1 MKNSMQLNWLHFLVF
16 YEFYEYVMSACQSI
30 HLAILQGAF
39 ELCNAME
46 VQEVRWLRFT
56 HFQLSAC

>member
-1 MKNSMQLNWLHFLVF
+1 MQLNWLHFLVF

-30 HLAILQGAF
+30 HLGILQGAF

-46 VQEVRWLRFT
+46 VQQVR
-56 HFQLSAC
+56 